1 MRRRLI
7 IQTKYL
13 GEVEIS
19 EDKIVHFESGIP
31 GFEDKKRFV
40 LLDIDEKI
48 IFQILQSVET
58 KNLAFFVVNPYLL
71 FEDYSIDLNDSIIES
86 LDIREEKDVVVL
98 SIMTLKEPFS
108 ESTVNLK
115 APLIINLKN
124 KRGKQYI
131 LQDDTYSMRVT
142 IPQRKLESGAE

>member
-31 GFEDKKRFV
+31 GFEDEKRFV

-131 LQDDTYSMRVT
+131 LQDDTYSMRAT

>member
-31 GFEDKKRFV
+31 GFENEKRFV

-142 IPQRKLESGAE
+142 ISTQT